1 MGGGGCGI
9 GIEAVQGHFVRSLYG
24 TYVLAGRAKVS
35 QPGHL
40 FMVRTGGDKQWT
52 RLRGRLAALKLHVPL
67 PPRVCAYLVGHV
79 RANSEAVWVR

>member
-1 MGGGGCGI
+1 M
-9 GIEAVQGHFVRSLYG
+9 QGHFVRSLYG

-52 RLRGRLAALKLHVPL
+52 RLRGRLAALKLHVLLPSPPRRA
-67 PPRVCAYLVGHV
+67 PPRVCAYLVGRV